1 MHTAYEWML
10 PVSQRS
16 VMPLTGLFCFAAT
29 LSCDFS
35 EFYSSSDN
43 IQRQSH
49 LPFHVCVALYL
60 VPSKQLY
67 SKAYCDLHVMRCS
80 IWWFIMFE
88 MRMLLLLFQLWIF
101 CVKYRSERRSS
112 VSLGLSWG
120 MHHFYRA
127 GRHSLLIFPSFRPD
141 CSDSAAAAVKIL

>member
-1 MHTAYEWML
+1 
-10 PVSQRS
+10 
-16 VMPLTGLFCFAAT
+16 MPLTGLFCFAAT

-43 IQRQSH
+43 VQRQSH

-67 SKAYCDLHVMRCS
+67 SKVYCDLHVMRCS

-88 MRMLLLLFQLWIF
+88 MRMLLLLFQL
-101 CVKYRSERRSS
+101 
-112 VSLGLSWG
+112 
-120 MHHFYRA
+120 
-127 GRHSLLIFPSFRPD
+127 
-141 CSDSAAAAVKIL
+141 

>member
-1 MHTAYEWML
+1 MNECFQFLRGLLCLLQDSFVLL
-10 PVSQRS
+10 PLYPVISQNS
-16 VMPLTGLFCFAAT
+16 TVQVTMYK
-29 LSCDFS
+29 D
-35 EFYSSSDN
+35 
-43 IQRQSH
+43 SH

-60 VPSKQLY
+60 VPSEQLY
-67 SKAYCDLHVMRCS
+67 SKVYCDLHVMRCS
-80 IWWFIMFE
+80 IRWFIMFE

-120 MHHFYRA
+120 MHYFYRA

-141 CSDSAAAAVKIL
+141 CSDSAVVAVKIL